1 MKKKVLSFILSG
13 ALLIGSAPVTIYA
26 DNTDG
31 IEQTAEDGLV
41 ITDEEGHEL
50 ESPFYLDVGDSEQL
64 ALENG
69 EGKVENVKWSVQFP
83 NILEV
88 SESGEITAKAS
99 GDTMVYAE
107 DEQGNKVSLR
117 VSTGVAV
124 EEINFPDKITIGL
137 TELDSAGYLYLYDT
151 SLLRYDFSIKPD
163 YQDGMANWNEIKFTS
178 DNQDVIRTSGAALY
192 TEDYG
197 TANLTLTI
205 TAKSGT
211 TVTKNIQVEV
221 KNIVTDIF
229 IDPFPEALEVGETKT
244 LSVQYSPDGADL
256 SDVKF
261 ESSNPEILEV
271 DNTGKITA
279 KKGGVA
285 TITVSSGVVK
295 ESIEI
300 EVREKVNSFSLSKND
315 ISLTEGER
323 EEINVTYTPD
333 IPEIDKERLEV
344 TSNNPDIVDANTY
357 YPYDEITIDAIQAGD
372 AEIIVKY
379 ADLPEQKINVHVE
392 KYIPEL
398 DHFDAIPENS
408 VLYIGDTTEVEI
420 ANIYPSDAEV
430 DKSKIKWEARNPGI
444 ATIDENGK
452 ITAVGIGNAFFNVY
466 YDGREVDTFDVK
478 VVDQN
483 EEKITLN
490 IDGIHE
496 GNKLYVGAEYDMY
509 VESLFPYKEIKVK
522 SSDESIIKVSDVLH
536 PGNRFTISPKKVG
549 KTTLTATV
557 DGEPKTI
564 EIEVIELNEITL
576 ENRAVPGADS
586 AETLYVGKPALFI
599 IRADGEEIPD
609 YTYTATSSDTSVI
622 GVKMAGR
629 YGMDV
634 TPKKTGTATITITC
648 NEDPGKKLVINSTV
662 KEYIPIEKLDFDQEL
677 VYMNVGDTFTQTV
690 NVTPS
695 NGTIWG
701 QATYGS
707 NAEYI
712 ATVDEKTG
720 EVTAKAPGTVQIM
733 YWVPEADQA
742 ATYTVV
748 VRDKDNDSEGGSGG
762 GDTIIISPSD
772 DPTIDLSK
780 NGLNLKVGESA
791 ELTATVKNSSK
802 PVKWESSNPDCVEVA
817 DGKITAL
824 DKGIA
829 VVTAKSG
836 TAVGFCLVV
845 VEGDELNGWQ
855 QDKVSKKW
863 YYLKNGKAQTGWIKE
878 DGEYYYCDPENSG
891 AMAENKWISIEEPDP
906 YNDNKVGDV
915 WYRVDE
921 DGKMQTGWISDP
933 EVPWKIYLLDTNG
946 RMMHSNW
953 VNAPENQELNRP
965 AGMYYLTDDGA
976 VQMNGW
982 TLAKGSD
989 SVWWFCNPG
998 TGLFEKDNPN
1008 SWAGKKLW

>member
-64 ALENG
+64 TLKNADG
-69 EGKVENVKWSVQFP
+69 EVENVKWSVQFP
-83 NILEV
+83 NILEI
-88 SESGEITAKAS
+88 SDSGEITAKAS

-107 DEQGNKVSLR
+107 DKQGNKVSLR
-117 VSTGVAV
+117 ASTGIAV
-124 EEINFPDKITIGL
+124 EEINFPDKITIGSGIINDFN
-137 TELDSAGYLYLYDT
+137 LDNTYLLH
-151 SLLRYDFSIKPD
+151 YDFSIKPD
-163 YQDGMANWNEIKFTS
+163 YQDGMEKWNEIKFTS
-178 DNQDVIRTSGAALY
+178 DNQDVIRTHGGSLY

-197 TANLTLTI
+197 VANVTLTI

-244 LSVQYSPDGADL
+244 LSVQYSPDNADL
-256 SDVKF
+256 SDIKF

-279 KKGGVA
+279 KKGGAA

-333 IPEIDKERLEV
+333 IPEIDRERLEV
-344 TSNNPDIVDANTY
+344 TSNNPNIVYANTY

-490 IDGIHE
+490 INGIHE
-496 GNKLYVGAEYDMY
+496 GNRLYVGAEYYMD

-622 GVKMAGR
+622 GVKMTIG
-629 YGMDV
+629 YGLDV

-690 NVTPS
+690 NVTPA

-701 QATYGS
+701 QATYGTS
-707 NAEYI
+707 AKYI

-733 YWVPEADQA
+733 YLLPEAPNKTA
-742 ATYTVV
+742 GYTVV
-748 VRDKDNDSEGGSGG
+748 VRDKDDDSEGGSGG

-802 PVKWESSNPDCVEVA
+802 PVKWESSNPDCVEVS

-824 DKGIA
+824 HQGIA

-906 YNDNKVGDV
+906 YNDNKVGNV

>member
-64 ALENG
+64 TLKNAD
-69 EGKVENVKWSVQFP
+69 GKVENVKWSVQFP
-83 NILEV
+83 NILDV
-88 SESGEITAKAS
+88 NESGEIAAKAS

-107 DEQGNKVSLR
+107 DEQGNIVSLR

-124 EEINFPDKITIGL
+124 EEINFPDKITVGLIG
-137 TELDSAGYLYLYDT
+137 TT
-151 SLLRYDFSIKPD
+151 SFFLHSTQFLGHEFSVYPAFEN
-163 YQDGMANWNEIKFTS
+163 GMENYNDVKIES
-178 DNQDVIRTSGAALY
+178 DNPNVVNIVGNLWSTENVGKAVVTLKITSKGGSEVVKK
-192 TEDYG
+192 TE
-197 TANLTLTI
+197 
-205 TAKSGT
+205 
-211 TVTKNIQVEV
+211 VEV
-221 KNIVTDIF
+221 KNIVTSIY
-229 IDPFPEALEVGETKT
+229 IDQYPKTMSVGEIET
-244 LSVQYSPDGADL
+244 LSVQYSPDSADL

-295 ESIEI
+295 DSVEI
-300 EVREKVNSFSLSKND
+300 EVREKVNSFALSKND
-315 ISLTEGER
+315 VSLTEGER
-323 EEINVTYTPD
+323 EVINVTYTPD
-333 IPEIDKERLEV
+333 ISEMDRERLEV

-372 AEIIVKY
+372 AEITVKY

-398 DHFDAIPENS
+398 SDFDAIPENP

-420 ANIYPSDAEV
+420 ANIYPADAEV
-430 DKSKIKWEARNPGI
+430 DKSKIKWEARNPEI

-452 ITAVGIGNAFFNVY
+452 VTAVAIGNASFNVY
-466 YDGREVDTFDVK
+466 YDGREIDTFDVK

-496 GNKLYVGAEYDMY
+496 GNRLYVGAEYYMY
-509 VESLFPYKEIKVK
+509 VESLFPYNEIKVK

-536 PGNRFTISPKKVG
+536 PGNRFTINPKKVG

-557 DGEPKTI
+557 DGVSQEI
-564 EIEVIELNEITL
+564 EIEVIELGEITL
-576 ENRAVPGADS
+576 DAPSVAGVND
-586 AETLYVGKPALFI
+586 AETLYVGKPISFWLCS
-599 IRADGEEIPD
+599 DDYGSNLSD
-609 YTYTATSSDTSVI
+609 YTFSAKSDNAAVVETKIEVGS
-622 GVKMAGR
+622 R
-629 YGMDV
+629 LTL
-634 TPKKTGTATITITC
+634 TPKKVGTATITITC

-748 VRDKDNDSEGGSGG
+748 VRDKDDDSEGESGG